1 MPLVECVQI
10 NSVTPRDS
18 LVRSMQTK
26 IGNQYLTLQVQ
37 LLRMCVAFSCYILKA
52 RISLCCSEEQ
62 EGVVLDCSY
71 VSCFFSPFSS
81 KKTLLSEGVFKDWY
95 LDDVY
100 KRYLCLYAYGSLG
113 KS

>member
-1 MPLVECVQI
+1 M
-10 NSVTPRDS
+10 
-18 LVRSMQTK
+18 
-26 IGNQYLTLQVQ
+26 
-37 LLRMCVAFSCYILKA
+37 
-52 RISLCCSEEQ
+52 
-62 EGVVLDCSY
+62 LDCSY